1 MADMHQLENKMR
13 VLKLSGMVDTLDMR
27 LNQAQKDGVGLREF
41 LELLLEDE
49 VQHRANKR
57 LATRIM
63 RAHFEEEKNLEGFDF
78 NFNPKLPAQYIRNLA
93 TCQFIERK
101 ESVILCGP
109 VGVGKTHLAEA
120 LGGIRPAVPA
130 IMSCLPSPAVCCPTW
145 EEDGLM
151 IPGRRG
157 CSTT

>member
-57 LATRIM
+57 LATRM
-63 RAHFEEEKNLEGFDF
+63 GRWD
-78 NFNPKLPAQYIRNLA
+78 
-93 TCQFIERK
+93 T
-101 ESVILCGP
+101 
-109 VGVGKTHLAEA
+109 
-120 LGGIRPAVPA
+120 RPAVPA
-130 IMSCLPSPAVCCPTW
+130 IMSCSPSPAACCQTW
-145 EEDGLM
+145 EVAGPM
-151 IPGRRG
+151 TPGKRESR
-157 CSTT
+157 TI

>member
-1 MADMHQLENKMR
+1 MTDMHQLISKMGILR
-13 VLKLSGMVDTLDMR
+13 LSGMADTLDLR
-27 LNQAQKDGVGLREF
+27 LDQAQKDNLGLGEF

-49 VQHRANKR
+49 LQNRENR
-57 LATRIM
+57 RFATRIM

-109 VGVGKTHLAEA
+109 VGVGNYRKNL
-120 LGGIRPAVPA
+120 
-130 IMSCLPSPAVCCPTW
+130 
-145 EEDGLM
+145 LM
-151 IPGRRG
+151 ERN
-157 CSTT
+157 